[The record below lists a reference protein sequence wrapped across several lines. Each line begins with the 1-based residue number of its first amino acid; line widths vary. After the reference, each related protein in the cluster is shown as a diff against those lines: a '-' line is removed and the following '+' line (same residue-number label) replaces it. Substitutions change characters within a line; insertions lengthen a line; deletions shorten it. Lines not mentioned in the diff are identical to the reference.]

1 MILARPSRAARRAV
15 LCLALAFSLLGAL
28 LVGSASAQNPTPL
41 APWGG
46 TSAANPLAG
55 VSFWREGPRWGL
67 SAGQIAQWLG
77 YANPRAA
84 SVFGDEVSWE
94 DFTPI
99 IARES
104 LLVSPETQGK
114 INLMLKVAS
123 QPETKRFG
131 AFTGSGAKT
140 EDSVRRL
147 LQRAERTSPGQVPQL
162 AVYRLKHIRC
172 GGYGDS
178 PGDAASYRA
187 WLSHFARGVGRHPAV
202 IFLEQDALITTP
214 CLSRRGIATRMAEL
228 RYATALL
235 GALPHAVT
243 YLDAGAADAVSARR
257 TVGLLRAAGVAK
269 VRGFFL
275 NSTHFD
281 WTRRELG
288 FGDRISRALR
298 GTHFVVNTTANGNGP
313 LVPWSRVRYGNEVLC
328 NPPGRALGPR
338 PSTLTG
344 DPRADAFMWIGDVGR
359 SGGQCHPGDKPTG
372 TFDPDLALGLAARA
386 NEQMSAR
393 EARLPF

>member
-1 MILARPSRAARRAV
+1 MLLRSSRTARRAV
-15 LCLALAFSLLGAL
+15 LRLTVAFCLLGGLTAA
-28 LVGSASAQNPTPL
+28 GASAQVPTPL
-41 APWGG
+41 ASWGG
-46 TSAANPLAG
+46 ISAANPLAG

-67 SAGQIAQWLG
+67 AAGQIARWLG
-77 YANPRAA
+77 YDNPRAA
-84 SVFGDEVSWE
+84 SVFGDAVSW
-94 DFTPI
+94 DAFSQI
-99 IARES
+99 IAREAP
-104 LLVSPETQGK
+104 LLSPDTQQK
-114 INLMLKVAS
+114 VNLMLKVAS

-131 AFTGSGAKT
+131 AFTGSGAT
-140 EDSVRRL
+140 TQDSVSRL
-147 LQRAERTSPGQVPQL
+147 LQRAEQTSPGQVPVL
-162 AVYRLKHIRC
+162 GVYRLKHIRC

-178 PGDAASYRA
+178 PADAASYRG

-214 CLSRRGIATRMAEL
+214 CLSGRGIATRMAEL
-228 RYATALL
+228 RYATSLL
-235 GALPHAVT
+235 GGLPHAVT

-257 TVGLLRAAGVAK
+257 TVKLLKAAGVAN

-288 FGDRISRALR
+288 FGDRISRALG

-313 LVPWSRVRYGNEVLC
+313 LVPSSRVRYGNEVLC
-328 NPPGRALGPR
+328 NPTGRALGPR
-338 PSTLTG
+338 PSTFTG

-386 NEQMSAR
+386 NEQMSAA
-393 EARLPF
+393 EARLPY

>member
-1 MILARPSRAARRAV
+1 MPVCSFRTARRAV
-15 LCLALAFSLLGAL
+15 LRLTLAFCLLGAL
-28 LVGSASAQNPTPL
+28 TAAGASAQNPTPL
-41 APWGG
+41 ASRGG

-84 SVFGDEVSWE
+84 SIFGDDVSWD
-94 DFTPI
+94 DFTQI
-99 IARES
+99 IARKAPF
-104 LLVSPETQGK
+104 VSGEKQQK

-131 AFTGSGAKT
+131 AFIGSGPKT
-140 EDSVRRL
+140 QDSVSRL
-147 LQRAERTSPGQVPQL
+147 LRRAERTSRGQVPVL

-178 PGDAASYRA
+178 RADEASYRR

-202 IFLEQDALITTP
+202 IFLEQDALITAP

-228 RYATALL
+228 RYATSLL
-235 GALPHAVT
+235 GRLPHAVT

-257 TVGLLRAAGVAK
+257 TVRLLRAAGVGN

-288 FGDRISRALR
+288 FGNRISRALR
-298 GTHFVVNTTANGNGP
+298 GMHFVVNTTANGNGP
-313 LVPWSRVRYGNEVLC
+313 LVPSSRVRYGNEVLC
-328 NPPGRALGPR
+328 NPSGRALGPR
-338 PSTLTG
+338 PTTLTG

-359 SGGQCHPGDKPTG
+359 SGGRCHAGDLPTG
-372 TFDPDLALGLAARA
+372 TFDANLALGLAERA
-386 NEQMSAR
+386 NEQMSAQ